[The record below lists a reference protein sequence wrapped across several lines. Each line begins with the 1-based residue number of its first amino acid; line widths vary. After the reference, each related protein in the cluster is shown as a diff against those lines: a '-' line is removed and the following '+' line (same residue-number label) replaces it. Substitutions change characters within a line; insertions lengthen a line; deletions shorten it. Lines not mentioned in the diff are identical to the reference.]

1 MTELVK
7 LILLNIGRITG
18 VIAGFVLALFL
29 VVFGVWKTVFI
40 IFLTAF
46 GFILGRFYDD
56 GFDIKKTFQEILS
69 VLRMDKWHS

>member
-29 VVFGVWKTVFI
+29 VIFGVWKTVFI

-56 GFDIKKTFQEILS
+56 GFDIRKTFREILS

>member
-56 GFDIKKTFQEILS
+56 GFDIKKTFREILS

>member
-29 VVFGVWKTVFI
+29 VIFGVWKTVFI

-56 GFDIKKTFQEILS
+56 GFDIRKTFREIVS

>member
-1 MTELVK
+1 MTEFLK

-18 VIAGFVLALFL
+18 VLAGFILALFL
-29 VVFGVWKTVFI
+29 VIFGVWKTVFI
-40 IFLTAF
+40 LLLTIF

-56 GFDIKKTFQEILS
+56 GFDIRKTFREILS

>member
-56 GFDIKKTFQEILS
+56 GFDIRKTFREILS

>member
-56 GFDIKKTFQEILS
+56 GFDIRKTFREIVS